1 VGYSL
6 SDLYVVMQYEQG
18 SNTANLSFAVLVGEG
33 MSFQNIIRPLE
44 NMPEYKLLMD
54 SMKGSGKSIE
64 AYGISETQ
72 KSLIAAALSSSLN
85 KNCIVITHNEIVAR
99 KLYEDISFL
108 TPDSALLLHA
118 GEIIFHR
125 IDAKSNEISQ
135 QRLTTINQLLSSK
148 TKVVCASV
156 EALILKMIPME
167 RFTEIK
173 RKISIGDTVDTG
185 EIIRLFSMA
194 GYERVDMVEGKG
206 QFSVRGGIIDYYPL
220 TEENPIR
227 IELFGDEVDSLR
239 QFDVLTQR
247 SIEKINEVEINAAR
261 ELILK
266 EEEIKEAAVSLKS
279 HLDKRLKSLNTS
291 GRKKEAEKLHE
302 NLMEDIDKLV
312 QGYYFEGIER
322 YISFFKIDFQS
333 ILDYLKDF
341 TVIIDEPNRVKQ
353 RYESINLEFQEHF
366 KQLMEIDEVLPE
378 QYNTYFTYDQL
389 LSKLK
394 EHKCISFNTLLK
406 SSPDFRPDTIISFIS
421 RSMHTFHGK
430 LELLMEELAQ
440 WKDKR
445 YKVLILSGTADRG
458 KRLVYSLREQ
468 NVNAMYKDELDI
480 ELQEGHIIVIPG
492 TLNSGFEFPSIKYA
506 VISDREVFAVQKRE
520 APKKKGRLI
529 KVFTDLKVGDYVV
542 HENHGIGQYVGV
554 EKLTI
559 DGLIRDYLHIKYGG
573 NDKLFIPTDQLDMI
587 QKYIGGEDKLP
598 KLNKLSSAEWSKT
611 KAKAHKNIQA
621 LAIDLLKLYAERQQ
635 MIGHAFAVDTR
646 WQKEFEDMF
655 PYEETEDQL
664 RCIEEIK
671 QDMERSRTMDRLL
684 CGDVGYG
691 KTEVALRA
699 AFKCVM
705 EGKQAAILAPTTI
718 LAQQHYNTCIQRF
731 GSFPVKID
739 VLSRFKSSA
748 ELKKTIQNTKNGSID
763 IVIGTHKLLQDS
775 IKFKDLGLLVI
786 DEEQKFGV
794 AHKEKIK
801 SLKTNLDV
809 LTLSATPIPRTL
821 HMSMIGI
828 RDISVIE
835 QPPEERYPVQTYVME
850 HNEDVIRDAIVKE
863 IARGGQVYY
872 LYNRVKSISKIAAR
886 VKELVPDAR
895 VTYAHG
901 QMDEKLLED
910 TMLDFYNGES
920 DVLVCTTIIEAGLD
934 IPNVNTI
941 IITDAD
947 KMGLSQLYQLRGRVG
962 RSNRL
967 AYAYFTYQKDKVLNE
982 VAEKRLQAIK
992 EFTEFGSGFKIAMRD
1007 LEIRGTGNIL
1017 GREQHGHMEAI
1028 GYDLYIK
1035 LLEDTMRELKGETA
1049 VQQVETS
1056 IELKINAYIPETYIT
1071 DENQKI
1077 EIYKKIA
1084 SIESHKDLYDMEEE
1098 IEDRFGDI
1106 PSVTRNLLSIAYI
1119 KQLAQKC
1126 GISNI
1131 IQKGN
1136 SIIIKFKMDKYIKAQ
1151 TAMEVAA
1158 DYKRRILFTAS
1169 EQPYFTLRIGDE
1181 RVEELIKIITD
1192 IIEKI
1197 SSLHIAGNKI

>member
-1 VGYSL
+1 
-6 SDLYVVMQYEQG
+6 
-18 SNTANLSFAVLVGEG
+18 
-33 MSFQNIIRPLE
+33 MSFQNIIMPLE
-44 NMPEYKLLMD
+44 NMPEYKLLMENI
-54 SMKGSGKSIE
+54 KGSGKIIE
-64 AYGISETQ
+64 AYGISDTQ
-72 KSLIAAALSSSLN
+72 KSLIAAALSRSLN
-85 KNCIVITHNEIVAR
+85 KNCLVITHNEIAAR
-99 KLYEDISFL
+99 KLYEDICFF
-108 TPDSALLLHA
+108 TPDSALLLNS

-125 IDAKSNEISQ
+125 IDAKSSEISQ
-135 QRLTTINQLLSSK
+135 QRLTAINQLLSSK
-148 TKVVCASV
+148 AKVVCASI
-156 EALILKMIPME
+156 EALLPKMVPQD
-167 RFTEIK
+167 RFAKIK
-173 RKISIGDTVDTG
+173 KKINLGDTLDTN
-185 EIIRLFSMA
+185 ELIRLFIIA

-206 QFSVRGGIIDYYPL
+206 QFSFRGGIIDFYPL
-220 TEENPIR
+220 TDENPVR

-239 QFDVLTQR
+239 RFDALTQR
-247 SIEKINEVEINAAR
+247 SIDKINEVEINAAR
-261 ELILK
+261 ELIL
-266 EEEIKEAAVSLKS
+266 EEDELKEAAASLKS
-279 HLDKRLKSLNTS
+279 HLDKRLKSLNAS
-291 GRKKEAEKLHE
+291 GKKKEAEKLNE
-302 NLMEDIDKLV
+302 NLRGDIDKLL

-322 YISFFKIDFQS
+322 YISFFKIAFQS
-333 ILDYLKDF
+333 ILDYLKDYS
-341 TVIIDEPNRVKQ
+341 VIIDEPNRVKQ
-353 RYESINLEFQEHF
+353 RYENINLEFQEHF
-366 KQLMEIDEVLPE
+366 KQLMEINEVLPE
-378 QYNTYFTYDQL
+378 QYNAYFTYDQI

-406 SSPDFRPDTIISFIS
+406 SSPDFKPDTIISFIS
-421 RSMHTFHGK
+421 RSMHPFHGK
-430 LELLMEELAQ
+430 LELLMEELTQ
-440 WKDKR
+440 WKNKK
-445 YKVLILSGTADRG
+445 YKVLILSGTVDRG
-458 KRLVYSLREQ
+458 RRLVYSLREQ
-468 NVNAMYKDELDI
+468 NINAAYKDELDI
-480 ELQEGHIIVIPG
+480 ELQEGHIIVMPG

-506 VISDREVFAVQKRE
+506 VISDREVFAVQKKE
-520 APKKKGRLI
+520 TPKKKGRLI
-529 KVFTDLKVGDYVV
+529 KVFTDLKVGDFVV
-542 HENHGIGQYVGV
+542 HEKHGIGQYVGV
-554 EKLTI
+554 EKLTVG
-559 DGLIRDYLHIKYGG
+559 GLVRDYLHIKYAG
-573 NDKLFIPTDQLDMI
+573 NDKLYIPTDQLDMI

-598 KLNKLSSAEWSKT
+598 KINKLGSAEWSKT

-635 MIGHAFAVDTR
+635 MIGHAFSADAR

-655 PYEETEDQL
+655 PYEETEDQI

-671 QDMERSRTMDRLL
+671 HDMEQSRVMDRLL

-699 AFKCVM
+699 AFKCVLD
-705 EGKQAAILAPTTI
+705 GKQAAMLAPTTI

-731 GSFPVKID
+731 GSFPVRIE
-739 VLSRFKSSA
+739 VLSRFKSPS
-748 ELKKTIQNTKNGSID
+748 ELKKTIANIKNGTVD
-763 IVIGTHKLLQDS
+763 IIIGTHKLLQNDV
-775 IKFKDLGLLVI
+775 KFKDLGLLII

-801 SLKTNLDV
+801 SLKTNVDV

-850 HNEDVIRDAIVKE
+850 HNEDIIRDAISKE

-872 LYNRVKSISKIAAR
+872 LFNRVKSISKVAAR
-886 VKELVPDAR
+886 VKELVPDSR
-895 VTYAHG
+895 VVYAHG
-901 QMDEKLLED
+901 QMDEKVLED
-910 TMLDFYNGES
+910 TMLDFYNGEF

-982 VAEKRLQAIK
+982 IAEKRLRAIK

-1035 LLEDTMRELKGETA
+1035 LLEDTIRELKGEAA

-1056 IELKINAYIPETYIT
+1056 MELQINAYIPETYIT

-1084 SIESHKDLYDMEEE
+1084 SIESKQDLYDIEEE

-1106 PSVTRNLLSIAYI
+1106 PAVTRNLLAIAYI
-1119 KQLAQKC
+1119 KQLSQKC

-1131 IQKGN
+1131 TQKGGR
-1136 SIIIKFKMDKYIKAQ
+1136 IIIKFKMDKYIKAQ
-1151 TAMEVAA
+1151 TAMEIAA
-1158 DYKRRILFTAS
+1158 AYKSKILFTAS
-1169 EQPYFTLRIGDE
+1169 EQPYFTLRVGDE
-1181 RVEELIKIITD
+1181 RAEEQIKIITE

-1197 SSLHIAGNKI
+1197 SGLLIAGNKI